1 MSRQLELFP
10 EKAVEAIREA
20 AVKKAPERDKNRLR
34 ELSLAAMTEALQA
47 ALVAENVA
55 FTTWSIM
62 SALRT
67 ATEPISIVL
76 LSTRIALSYHAI
88 RNQIIR
94 NPWFET
100 YYTGQ
105 LVAIHLNDAGT
116 AKIQRI
122 LNRLASH
129 V

>member
-1 MSRQLELFP
+1 MNPQLELFP

-20 AVKKAPERDKNRLR
+20 AVRKAPERDKTRLR

-47 ALVAENVA
+47 ALVAEGVA

-62 SALRT
+62 SALRN
-67 ATEPISIVL
+67 ATEPVSIVL

-88 RNQIIR
+88 RNQILR

-100 YYTGQ
+100 RYTGQ
-105 LVAIHLNDAGT
+105 LVALQLNDAGT
-116 AKIQRI
+116 TKIQRI
-122 LNRLASH
+122 LNRLARH